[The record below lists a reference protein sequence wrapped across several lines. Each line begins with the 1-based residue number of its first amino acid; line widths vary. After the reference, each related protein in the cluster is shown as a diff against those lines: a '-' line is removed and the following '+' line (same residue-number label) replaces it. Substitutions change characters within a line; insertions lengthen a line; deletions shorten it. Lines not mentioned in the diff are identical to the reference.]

1 MTTADDDT
9 LTIWTVGHST
19 LPIEDFIDLLASQRI
34 DVVADVRR
42 FPASRRH
49 PQYNR
54 EQLERSLA
62 EAGVKYA
69 SFQDLGG
76 RREPRVD
83 STNSAWRNASF
94 RGYADYMETPAFET
108 AINRLVTAARGRRV
122 AVMCAEAVWWRC
134 HRSLIADYLTA
145 AGTQILHIGAG
156 GRVTQ
161 HALRAPAR
169 LVDGRLSYPGEP
181 TLGL

>member
-1 MTTADDDT
+1 MATHDDT

-19 LPIEDFIDLLASQRI
+19 LPIDEFVHLLASQRI
-34 DVVADVRR
+34 EVVADVRR

-54 EQLERSLA
+54 EQLQRTLA
-62 EAGVKYA
+62 EGGVKYA

-76 RREPRVD
+76 RREARPD
-83 STNSAWRNASF
+83 STNTAWRNASF
-94 RGYADYMETPAFET
+94 RGYADYMETPAFAA
-108 AINRLVTAARGRRV
+108 AIDRLRTIARRSRV

-145 AGTQILHIGAG
+145 SGTHVLHIGSG
-156 GRVTQ
+156 GKVAE
-161 HALRAPAR
+161 HALKAPASM
-169 LVDGRLSYPGEP
+169 VDGHLSYAGDP